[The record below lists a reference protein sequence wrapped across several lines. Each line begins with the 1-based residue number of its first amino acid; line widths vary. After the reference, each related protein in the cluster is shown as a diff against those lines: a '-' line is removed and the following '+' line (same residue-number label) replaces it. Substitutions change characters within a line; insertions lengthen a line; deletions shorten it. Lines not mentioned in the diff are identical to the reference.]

1 MVVNDVQEAIDECG
15 IKLYA
20 DDTVLYQSGINCEE
34 AANKLQRSITRFAS
48 WCEENSLTIN
58 VAKTKIMTFGTR
70 HKVKKA
76 KNVIIKLGNERIQH
90 VPSYKYLGM
99 ILDSTLNYNLHVN
112 QVIRTVLHKLMLLS
126 KMKKYLRDDT
136 AICIYK
142 SMLLPYLDYA
152 DVIFDRALNKDISKL
167 QKVQNKCL
175 KVCMG
180 KERRFSNEIVHKLA
194 SVPFLEDR
202 REAHV
207 LNFMYIRK
215 SRVQL
220 LNNRE
225 IRTMAHDAPLFDTRV
240 PRCEAYRRSVGYFGA
255 TKWNNLPPVIR
266 NTATYLAFK
275 KLQKERMLRPLSL
288 IQIN

>member
-1 MVVNDVQEAIDECG
+1 MIV
-15 IKLYA
+15 
-20 DDTVLYQSGINCEE
+20 
-34 AANKLQRSITRFAS
+34 
-48 WCEENSLTIN
+48 
-58 VAKTKIMTFGTR
+58 
-70 HKVKKA
+70 
-76 KNVIIKLGNERIQH
+76 KLGNEKLQQ

-112 QVIRTVLHKLMLLS
+112 QVIRTVLHKLMLLT

-152 DVIFDRALNKDISKL
+152 DVIFNGALSKDISKL
-167 QKVQNKCL
+167 QKMQNKCL
-175 KVCMG
+175 KICMG
-180 KERRFSNEIVHKLA
+180 KERRFSSDAIHKL
-194 SVPFLEDR
+194 SNVPFLTDR

-207 LNFMYIRK
+207 LNFMYVRK
-215 SRVQL
+215 SRVHL

-225 IRTMAHDAPLFDTRV
+225 IRTRAHDAPLFETSI
-240 PRCEAYRRSVGYFGA
+240 PRCEAYRRSVGYLGA
-255 TKWNNLPPVIR
+255 TKWNNLPPGIR

-275 KLQKERMLRPLSL
+275 NLQRERMLRPLSL